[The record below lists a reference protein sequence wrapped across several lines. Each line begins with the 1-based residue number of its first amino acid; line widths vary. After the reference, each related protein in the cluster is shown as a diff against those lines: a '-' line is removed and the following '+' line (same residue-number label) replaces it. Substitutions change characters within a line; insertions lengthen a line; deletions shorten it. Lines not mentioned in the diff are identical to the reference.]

1 MTKKNENSEIKKV
14 NSFAKFSSAGIQMGV
29 LIVAGVY
36 FGEWL
41 DKKFEFES
49 PWMTIVFALLGVF
62 IGLYIVIR
70 EVIKMSK

>member
-1 MTKKNENSEIKKV
+1 
-14 NSFAKFSSAGIQMGV
+14 MGV